1 MTFPSMYGKTLN
13 NAATMYFKLG
23 KYKEAEAK
31 FKESLELNPNQ
42 PMTYN
47 NLASLYGETKRY
59 KESET
64 MFTKAIEM
72 NPSYTEAYFNL
83 GK

>member
-1 MTFPSMYGKTLN
+1 MV
-13 NAATMYFKLG
+13 
-23 KYKEAEAK
+23 
-31 FKESLELNPNQ
+31 
-42 PMTYN
+42 
-47 NLASLYGETKRY
+47 ASLYGETKRY